1 MVIDK
6 SWTLLERHEKV
17 FYTGLTKFV
26 DDCKPLVNCA
36 GNIKCPCKS
45 FRIVLWVSIKN
56 LPKHITRYG
65 WDLGYKTWVHH
76 GEPDLPQPPPVI
88 DNTRQPQI
96 SDMIAL
102 LNDISYIPPNNE
114 QNEPIQGDIGET
126 SNEPTQAKRNEFDDL
141 YASANEELYTSYDY
155 VTRLNFMAKFTYFK
169 VKGKLTDSIFNEMLE
184 FFQHVFP
191 TMKGYKLPP
200 SYYAIKKTFK
210 MIGLGYE
217 SIRACVNDCFFFRGD
232 NNKDVH
238 FCPVCKMSRWKDSNT
253 PGKKAPKK
261 VLRYFPIIP
270 RLQRLYK
277 FCHTAKEMTWHAT
290 EKCTEPGKM
299 QHPVDGRAWKNFD
312 TKYPNFSKERR
323 NFRLGL
329 AADGFNPF
337 GNLSQAYNMWPVIL
351 TTYNLPPWL
360 CMKESSFMLT
370 LLIPGPKSPG
380 KDIDVYLRPLIDD
393 LKVLWALK
401 GVETIDVATGQKFN
415 MRAMVLW
422 TINDFP
428 ARSSLSGWSGQG
440 YKACPTCNEDTPSV
454 RVLGKTAYV
463 GHRRFLKKPHKWRR
477 SLEFNGEIEDG
488 DPPRKFDRD
497 QIQAQLARLPT
508 RVKGKHPSYG
518 GVKIKRNVLVE
529 LNWTKRSIFYEL
541 EYWSFLT
548 LKHNLD
554 IMHIEKNV
562 LEAILNTLLM
572 NDKSKDTAKAR
583 QDLKKLG
590 IRSGLWLGQTKNG
603 KCSKP
608 QAAYSFSP
616 ENRKKFCQFIKGV
629 KLPDGFGSN
638 FKHKV
643 TDNDTNITGLKSH
656 DCHIMM
662 QRLLPYGLQQ
672 YLPDEVAKPIIELC
686 SFFKQICSATLME
699 DDMLKAQSKV
709 VDILCNLELIYPPA
723 FFDIMIH
730 LVIHLPLEALEGGP
744 IRPRWMFPFE
754 RFMKKLKGY
763 VRNKAKPE
771 GSIAE
776 GYVAEEALTFSSHY
790 FRDVTT
796 KFNRPDRNVDP
807 PPPTCQFQVF
817 RSLCKSIGL
826 RSVIR
831 FDAQELKK
839 VIWYVLHNSPEI
851 DTYRSQFKSKFPNKD
866 MKEEFPNWFGS
877 QIRQRHVDND
887 PGVSATSEL
896 FALACGP
903 TPTPIL
909 VNSCVVNVVLF
920 RVKWF
925 DTRNEGRKVQH
936 LVLRNNMTQ
945 ILTKDEA
952 FKDDLYILATQV
964 TQCFY
969 LEDMARRPPHW
980 KVVEHVNHKKFSDG
994 GVIMVEED
1002 PDVIHFDNSSDLPL
1016 STSLNDLNNATL
1028 HIDGQSTDVD
1038 APPDIIDLDKDDD
1051 IIDDKDALPHDL
1063 ADSDDEDL
1071 VNVED
1076 DDGVEV
1082 MSADVARGHGG
1093 DGGGDDRPPSHHI
1106 PTGCG
1111 GCFANR
1117 GKGTRKANLGGRKAG
1132 RLHTRQETRNLG
1144 LKKITDDKGPVPI
1157 RFEWDDKKTMMP
1169 LGGHASHW
1177 SNYLGE
1183 LIREMPL
1190 YYPSWQKVPAER
1202 KAAIV
1207 TKIGTQFDLTPHM
1220 QSQRWADINAGIQ
1233 QHLQKRN
1240 NFNRLLNK
1248 TSLHL
1253 IHRLN
1258 HAVKKSK
1265 ELGGNSRRKGGRR
1278 MKLRYR
1284 TLSMTFLLS
1293 VLIRTHET
1301 SVKTLFPEYKG
1312 PVPIPSALAEGPAAH
1327 GNQARTT
1334 PLFRDPKLGFDSHR
1348 PAHITSNI
1356 RDVHPTVWCNLILRR
1371 KSTVHPSPNAYSQLS
1386 TKQGY
1391 LLKLALGYTNF
1402 SHKTSGKPDGM
1413 WFVREKPIRTG
1424 DVPRSQYR
1432 HLRQLSLR
1440 DPQIAFWNDP
1450 EEQPKA
1456 LSAPH
1461 SLKTKNRSKS
1471 EHGLSQ
1477 DSTFPDPGRSRSLC
1491 SPSV

>member
-1 MVIDK
+1 
-6 SWTLLERHEKV
+6 
-17 FYTGLTKFV
+17 
-26 DDCKPLVNCA
+26 
-36 GNIKCPCKS
+36 
-45 FRIVLWVSIKN
+45 
-56 LPKHITRYG
+56 
-65 WDLGYKTWVHH
+65 
-76 GEPDLPQPPPVI
+76 
-88 DNTRQPQI
+88 
-96 SDMIAL
+96 
-102 LNDISYIPPNNE
+102 
-114 QNEPIQGDIGET
+114 
-126 SNEPTQAKRNEFDDL
+126 
-141 YASANEELYTSYDY
+141 
-155 VTRLNFMAKFTYFK
+155 
-169 VKGKLTDSIFNEMLE
+169 
-184 FFQHVFP
+184 
-191 TMKGYKLPP
+191 
-200 SYYAIKKTFK
+200 
-210 MIGLGYE
+210 
-217 SIRACVNDCFFFRGD
+217 
-232 NNKDVH
+232 
-238 FCPVCKMSRWKDSNT
+238 
-253 PGKKAPKK
+253 
-261 VLRYFPIIP
+261 
-270 RLQRLYK
+270 
-277 FCHTAKEMTWHAT
+277 MTWHAT
-290 EKCTEPGKM
+290 RKCMEPGKM
-299 QHPVDGRAWKNFD
+299 QHLVDGRAWKNFD
-312 TKYPNFSKERR
+312 TKYPNFSKEPR
-323 NFRLGL
+323 NVRLEL
-329 AADGFNPF
+329 AVDGFNPF
-337 GNLSQAYNMWPVIL
+337 SNLSQAYSMWPVIL
-351 TTYNLPPWL
+351 KTYNLPPWL

-370 LLIPGPKSPG
+370 LLIHGPKSPG

-477 SLEFNGEIEDG
+477 SLEFNGEIENG

-851 DTYRSQFKSKFPNKD
+851 DTYRSQFKRHERRIPQLVWVAD
-866 MKEEFPNWFGS
+866 
-877 QIRQRHVDND
+877 RQRHIDNE

-896 FALACGP
+896 FALACGLSL
-903 TPTPIL
+903 TPIL
-909 VNSCVVNVVLF
+909 INSCIVNGVRFVMHNCDEHCTTQNNGICSPSGKDGEMYYGQLQEILEFSYLSFKVMLF

-925 DTRNEGRKVQH
+925 DTSNEGRKVKH

-945 ILTKDEA
+945 ILTKD
-952 FKDDLYILATQV
+952 
-964 TQCFY
+964 
-969 LEDMARRPPHW
+969 
-980 KVVEHVNHKKFSDG
+980 G
-994 GVIMVEED
+994 GVIVVEED

-1016 STSLNDLNNATL
+1016 STSLNDLDNATL
-1028 HIDGQSTDVD
+1028 HIDGQSTEID
-1038 APPDIIDLDKDDD
+1038 APPDIIDLDEDDD
-1051 IIDDKDALPHDL
+1051 IIDDEDALPHDL

-1071 VNVED
+1071 VNVDD
-1076 DDGVEV
+1076 DDGV
-1082 MSADVARGHGG
+1082 DV
-1093 DGGGDDRPPSHHI
+1093 
-1106 PTGCG
+1106 
-1111 GCFANR
+1111 
-1117 GKGTRKANLGGRKAG
+1117 
-1132 RLHTRQETRNLG
+1132 
-1144 LKKITDDKGPVPI
+1144 V
-1157 RFEWDDKKTMMP
+1157 
-1169 LGGHASHW
+1169 
-1177 SNYLGE
+1177 
-1183 LIREMPL
+1183 
-1190 YYPSWQKVPAER
+1190 
-1202 KAAIV
+1202 
-1207 TKIGTQFDLTPHM
+1207 
-1220 QSQRWADINAGIQ
+1220 
-1233 QHLQKRN
+1233 
-1240 NFNRLLNK
+1240 
-1248 TSLHL
+1248 
-1253 IHRLN
+1253 
-1258 HAVKKSK
+1258 
-1265 ELGGNSRRKGGRR
+1265 
-1278 MKLRYR
+1278 
-1284 TLSMTFLLS
+1284 
-1293 VLIRTHET
+1293 
-1301 SVKTLFPEYKG
+1301 
-1312 PVPIPSALAEGPAAH
+1312 
-1327 GNQARTT
+1327 
-1334 PLFRDPKLGFDSHR
+1334 
-1348 PAHITSNI
+1348 
-1356 RDVHPTVWCNLILRR
+1356 
-1371 KSTVHPSPNAYSQLS
+1371 YSS
-1386 TKQGY
+1386 
-1391 LLKLALGYTNF
+1391 
-1402 SHKTSGKPDGM
+1402 
-1413 WFVREKPIRTG
+1413 
-1424 DVPRSQYR
+1424 
-1432 HLRQLSLR
+1432 
-1440 DPQIAFWNDP
+1440 
-1450 EEQPKA
+1450 EE
-1456 LSAPH
+1456 
-1461 SLKTKNRSKS
+1461 
-1471 EHGLSQ
+1471 E
-1477 DSTFPDPGRSRSLC
+1477 D
-1491 SPSV
+1491 